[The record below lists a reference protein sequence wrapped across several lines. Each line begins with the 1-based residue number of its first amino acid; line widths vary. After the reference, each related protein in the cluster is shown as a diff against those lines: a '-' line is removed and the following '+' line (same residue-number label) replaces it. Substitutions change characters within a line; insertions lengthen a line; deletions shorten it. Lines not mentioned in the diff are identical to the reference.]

1 MSNPLI
7 SIVSPEYKGEKMVSE
22 LVRRIKESVS
32 TITDDFEIILVND
45 ASPDNTWAEIEK
57 ECAADSRVKGLDLSR
72 NFGQHYAITAGLH
85 YAKGEWVVV
94 MDCDLQDRPEEIS
107 NLYKKAMEGWD
118 IVFAQR
124 KQRNDSFIKRMSSK
138 MFYSV
143 FSYLTETK
151 QDPTVANF
159 GIYNCRVIDSVL
171 LMKDQIKYFPTM
183 VQWVGYKKTYIPIK
197 HDERAEGKSSYS
209 FRRLF
214 KLALDTIIAFSDKPL
229 RIAVKFGF
237 FMSVVAFVVGV
248 VYLIRYFE
256 GYVSVVG
263 YSSLIISL
271 WFIGGVLITL
281 IGVLGLYL
289 GKAFEKIK
297 DRPVFIVSKSVNI

>member
-1 MSNPLI
+1 M
-7 SIVSPEYKGEKMVSE
+7 
-22 LVRRIKESVS
+22 
-32 TITDDFEIILVND
+32 
-45 ASPDNTWAEIEK
+45 
-57 ECAADSRVKGLDLSR
+57 
-72 NFGQHYAITAGLH
+72 
-85 YAKGEWVVV
+85 
-94 MDCDLQDRPEEIS
+94 
-107 NLYKKAMEGWD
+107 
-118 IVFAQR
+118 
-124 KQRNDSFIKRMSSK
+124 
-138 MFYSV
+138 
-143 FSYLTETK
+143 
-151 QDPTVANF
+151 
-159 GIYNCRVIDSVL
+159 
-171 LMKDQIKYFPTM
+171 
-183 VQWVGYKKTYIPIK
+183 
-197 HDERAEGKSSYS
+197 
-209 FRRLF
+209 F

-256 GYVSVVG
+256 GYVFVVG